1 MNVNK
6 LVRNLGKTL
15 AGRPKTRKSS
25 KRNNRR
31 RNNRRRNNNGRINRA
46 LPAAY
51 TSHVRARF
59 TILSRNTNRCIVSGC
74 DLVYAIPA
82 TLSATGD
89 TIFTVIPCNPAYWL
103 GTRISRIAP
112 AYQNYRPLQFKVSY
126 IPQVA
131 VTQAGTVF
139 MGTLWDQAAP
149 TQNIQ
154 QSLVT
159 SNGGQLTQC
168 YIPADSNVT
177 LGRNLQQNLFKTTG
191 ALDTDTNP
199 FIFLAGVRGASVVPG
214 YFYVTYRYEFK
225 NPIGDAWTFVNSGL
239 SAISDLPAQEATANG
254 TIILL
259 NQVGSL
265 GPGTQLDRES
275 DGIYYH
281 GSEVTLDASTQVV
294 YLNNFQTALSTGVG
308 RSLESGR
315 LSLLSVLAEGKI
327 LSIPSMTAG
336 NGSTP
341 SLASGEKLLILNE
354 TGTGYR
360 FMIRASTLS
369 VAGGYLYAKL
379 PAEQTAFTI
388 YGENNEV
395 VTEYSLT
402 AMDADDVITAI
413 YSKQS
418 FIIPFD

>member
-51 TSHVRARF
+51 SSHVRARF
-59 TILSRNTNRCIVSGC
+59 TIVSRNSTRCVVSGC

-82 TLSATGD
+82 TLASSGD

-103 GTRISRIAP
+103 GTRIARIAP

-168 YIPADSNVT
+168 YIPADSHVI
-177 LGRNLQQNLFKTTG
+177 LGRNLQQNLFKITG

-199 FIFLAGVRGASVVPG
+199 FVFLAGVRGASVVPG

-239 SAISDLPAQEATANG
+239 STIADLPPQQASANG
-254 TIILL
+254 TLILL

-275 DGIYYH
+275 DGIYYQ
-281 GSEVTLDASTQVV
+281 GSPIELDNQTQVV
-294 YLNNFQTALSTGVG
+294 YLNNFQTSVQTAALMNVNAITPTIIDEVSFGNNVYTLSDFFTG
-308 RSLESGR
+308 SGNV
-315 LSLLSVLAEGKI
+315 VLPDTDE
-327 LSIPSMTAG
+327 M
-336 NGSTP
+336 
-341 SLASGEKLLILNE
+341 LILIVDAGEFWRIRLLNGQTTPTNLTRYKVVPE
-354 TGTGYR
+354 PTGDFEFSIFSLGNV
-360 FMIRASTLS
+360 
-369 VAGGYLYAKL
+369 VAR
-379 PAEQTAFTI
+379 
-388 YGENNEV
+388 
-395 VTEYSLT
+395 
-402 AMDADDVITAI
+402 MDAESPTNEGTQDFMF
-413 YSKQS
+413 SKAYFS
-418 FIIPFD
+418 M

>member
-1 MNVNK
+1 MNVNR

-25 KRNNRR
+25 KRRNTNR
-31 RNNRRRNNNGRINRA
+31 RRRNNNNRVNRA

-51 TSHVRARF
+51 ASHVRARF
-59 TILSRNTNRCIVSGC
+59 TILSRNSTRCVVSGC

-82 TLSATGD
+82 DLTSSGD

-103 GTRISRIAP
+103 GTRIARIAP
-112 AYQNYRPLQFKVSY
+112 AYQNYRPLSFRVSY

-168 YIPADSNVT
+168 YIPADSNVI
-177 LGRNLQQNLFKTTG
+177 LGRNLQQNLFKITG

-199 FIFLAGVRGASVVPG
+199 FLFLAGVRGATVVPG

-239 SAISDLPAQEATANG
+239 STVGDLPAQQASANG
-254 TIILL
+254 TLILL
-259 NQVGSL
+259 NQFGSL

-275 DGIYYH
+275 DGIYYQ
-281 GSEVTLDASTQVV
+281 GSPIELDAQTQVV
-294 YLNNFQTALSTGVG
+294 YLNNFQTALQTVSTM
-308 RSLESGR
+308 SLN
-315 LSLLSVLAEGKI
+315 VPTI
-327 LSIPSMTAG
+327 IDSI
-336 NGSTP
+336 
-341 SLASGEKLLILNE
+341 
-354 TGTGYR
+354 
-360 FMIRASTLS
+360 
-369 VAGGYLYAKL
+369 
-379 PAEQTAFTI
+379 
-388 YGENNEV
+388 V
-395 VTEYSLT
+395 V
-402 AMDADDVITAI
+402 DDVEYPLTDFLPGDNSAVSPPAGDMVLMVSDSGDFWRIRLFNGQPTVVPTTRYKIIHEPSGDFEVSVNNYGNQVLKLDAESVSNESVQDFSLSKKY
-413 YSKQS
+413 YSM
-418 FIIPFD
+418 

>member
-1 MNVNK
+1 MNVNR

-25 KRNNRR
+25 KRRNTNR
-31 RNNRRRNNNGRINRA
+31 RRRNNNYNRVNRA

-51 TSHVRARF
+51 ASHVRARF
-59 TILSRNTNRCIVSGC
+59 TILSRNSNRCVVSGC

-82 TLSATGD
+82 TLNTSSD

-103 GTRISRIAP
+103 GTRIARIAP
-112 AYQNYRPLQFKVSY
+112 AYQNYRPLSFRVSY

-177 LGRNLQQNLFKTTG
+177 LGRNLQQNLFKITG

-199 FIFLAGVRGASVVPG
+199 FIFLAGVRGATVVPG

-239 SAISDLPAQEATANG
+239 STIGDLPAQTATANG
-254 TIILL
+254 TLILL

-275 DGIYYH
+275 DGIYYQ
-281 GSEVTLDASTQVV
+281 GSPIELDAATQVV
-294 YLNNFQTALSTGVG
+294 YLNNFQTALSVG
-308 RSLESGR
+308 TARSLETGR
-315 LSLLSVLAEGKI
+315 LAIYRIGVGENLLDISDM
-327 LSIPSMTAG
+327 SAG
-336 NGSTP
+336 NGNTP
-341 SLASGEKLLILNE
+341 TLATGEKLVVLND

-360 FMIRASTLS
+360 FDIRSRSLS
-369 VAGGYLYAKL
+369 VTSGYFYTIL
-379 PAEQTAFTI
+379 PSTQTAFTV
-388 YGENNEV
+388 YGENTEPIN
-395 VTEYSLT
+395 EYSINS
-402 AMDADDVITAI
+402 MDEDDVIRVT

-418 FIIPFD
+418 FIIPF

>member
-1 MNVNK
+1 M
-6 LVRNLGKTL
+6 
-15 AGRPKTRKSS
+15 KSS
-25 KRNNRR
+25 LSKVINQTVSALNKNSKSAKR
-31 RNNRRRNNNGRINRA
+31 RNRNRRRRNNNNRINRA

-51 TSHVRARF
+51 ASHVRARF
-59 TILSRNTNRCIVSGC
+59 SILSRNSNRCVVSGC

-82 TLSATGD
+82 TLASSGD

-103 GTRISRIAP
+103 GTRIARIAP
-112 AYQNYRPLQFKVSY
+112 AYQNYRPLSFKVSY

-191 ALDTDTNP
+191 ALNTDTNP
-199 FIFLAGVRGASVVPG
+199 FIFLAGVRGATVVPG

-225 NPIGDAWTFVNSGL
+225 NPIGDAWTFTNSGL
-239 SAISDLPAQEATANG
+239 STIGDLPIQQPSANG

-259 NQVGSL
+259 NQFGSL

-275 DGIYYH
+275 NGIFYQ
-281 GSEVTLDASTQVV
+281 GSPISLDDQTQVV
-294 YLNNFQTALSTGVG
+294 YLNNFQTPLQTAATMSLQPPTIIIDSISVGSTNYPISEFITDSGAITPPTDQILILI
-308 RSLESGR
+308 SESGDYWR
-315 LSLLSVLAEGKI
+315 VRLYDGSATLTPTTRYKLIPEPTGDFTLSLNSSGKAVIKFDAEDVA
-327 LSIPSMTAG
+327 SE
-336 NGSTP
+336 
-341 SLASGEKLLILNE
+341 SLQDFNISKN
-354 TGTGYR
+354 
-360 FMIRASTLS
+360 FC
-369 VAGGYLYAKL
+369 
-379 PAEQTAFTI
+379 TI
-388 YGENNEV
+388 
-395 VTEYSLT
+395 
-402 AMDADDVITAI
+402 
-413 YSKQS
+413 
-418 FIIPFD
+418 